1 MSHRPA
7 ITIPADKELYQQ
19 QIKAMTWQIDAFAI
33 WTTLAGANSETR
45 REYGS
50 DQMGVYLP

>member
-33 WTTLAGANSETR
+33 WTTLNG
-45 REYGS
+45 G
-50 DQMGVYLP
+50 